1 MVRRA
6 VGVWLLLTVAM
17 VAQGVARHAWLRPYF
32 GETGANQLG
41 TITAIVL
48 ILLITLLFIKRLGA
62 RSDQALLGIGLLWLV
77 LTVLFEFV
85 FGRWVMGLSWS
96 RLLADYNIFQGHF
109 WPLVLVVV
117 LCAPWVAAQIR
128 GLRL

>member
-17 VAQGVARHAWLRPYF
+17 VVHGLARQAWLVPYF
-32 GETGANQLG
+32 GEAGANQLS
-41 TITAIVL
+41 TVTAIIL
-48 ILLITLLFIKRLGA
+48 ILLITLLFIKHLGA

-77 LTVLFEFV
+77 LTVAFEFV
-85 FGRWVMGLSWS
+85 FGRWVIGLSWGQ
-96 RLLADYNIFQGHF
+96 LLADYNVFQGHF